1 MSDLQTKKQQ
11 LRQYYRTFRQQRTS
25 NEKTACDLAMQE
37 RFCQSAIYRQCS
49 VLLAYAATVAE
60 PETEWIL
67 SQAWQDGKTV
77 GLPKCLPNRQ
87 MVFCQ
92 VTSSQQ
98 LQKGTYGILE
108 PDAAC
113 PILELPETGCVCLV
127 PGLAFDRNG
136 YRLGYGGGYYDRFLQ
151 QHPQLIRVGYCPTAC
166 FTDSLPRE
174 KTDLPVQYLIT
185 DQTEEELYGSGT

>member
-1 MSDLQTKKQQ
+1 MDFVAGMAGRKNSW
-11 LRQYYRTFRQQRTS
+11 
-25 NEKTACDLAMQE
+25 
-37 RFCQSAIYRQCS
+37 SAEVS
-49 VLLAYAATVAE
+49 AE
-60 PETEWIL
+60 P
-67 SQAWQDGKTV
+67 ADGL
-77 GLPKCLPNRQ
+77 LPGDQFPAAAKRCIRL
-87 MVFCQ
+87 
-92 VTSSQQ
+92 
-98 LQKGTYGILE
+98 LE

-113 PILELPETGCVCLV
+113 SILELPETGCVCLV